1 MTAPVTRMTA
11 KKEAITVVCRIR
23 PLNQLERM
31 KSSAICVSFPTPN
44 SVAIG
49 GKNYTFDVVLT
60 PSTTQAEVYEK
71 SANSIVLSV
80 LNGYNGTIFAYGQTA
95 SGKTYTMEGRI
106 KDAEHKGII
115 PRIIEDIFLHIEK
128 MDENLEFLIKV
139 SYFELYMEK
148 IKDLLDISKTN
159 LPIHET
165 KDRVAY
171 VKGVTE
177 RFVSCAEDVLDAL
190 DEGKM
195 NRHVSVTKSSVCAIP
210 NLPFTTHGYRNLG
223 RIKDAEHKGIIPR
236 IIEDIFLH
244 IEKMDENLEFLI
256 KVSYFELYMEKIK
269 DLLDISK
276 TNLPI
281 HETKDRVAYVKT
293 HIPYRDSKLT
303 RILQQSLGGNSR
315 TIIIIAAS
323 PAASNEV
330 ETKSTLVFGVRAK
343 TIKNQVVPNA
353 QLTAE
358 EWRRLYEREL
368 DRSKQLYSAM
378 ANLDT
383 EIRRWRNG
391 EVVAKE
397 QWFTED
403 CYGKVFNEMKIE
415 VSDSGAPLS
424 GNDVIMSNVPSY
436 LPETVASTTVA
447 DGSFADVA
455 KVRVRCPQNLE
466 LAEDAKVAELFR
478 MLDEKDDEINKQCQL
493 VAKLENQLAQTR
505 EDYTRVNRES
515 DKLQTLLE
523 KAQRD
528 ADVRRSEV
536 KDVLQAL
543 EELAVTYDEKN
554 TECKKVA
561 KDLEEMT
568 TEMAR
573 LKEQLELHEAGEEEL
588 KANNS
593 TLREKLR
600 DLIYGLNLELAE
612 VGARISKVFS
622 HTSPDNSSSVEEQ
635 AAVLKLYVLQ
645 IKTELQSL
653 LKFSRSNAS
662 EGPLTQVSFIAGT
675 STPISLSPVSDDL
688 GEIQRDFERKTKE
701 LQTLLVE
708 AEKTIKQKQDN
719 NAQLEAD
726 LRMLNKE
733 LLQQR
738 TNTQLLTELK
748 QINGMSDQL
757 FARVH
762 STVERSATHIQEQLN
777 RAKGDMKAAVNV
789 ADKLR
794 DCSLILPV
802 RRTQPTRR
810 QLLEDEP
817 VESQSVGTALQR
829 ERIAFLRSSLD
840 NLTKVHKQLVRD
852 NADLRCDIP
861 KVGIDFSDIMRDLC
875 SLILPVRRT
884 QPTRRQLL
892 EDEPVESQSV
902 GTALQRERIAFLR
915 SSLDNLTKVH
925 KQLVRDNADLRCDIP
940 KLEKRVKASMERIK
954 DLEVALRESKEQ
966 MIRDKRRYH
975 QELERIKEVN
985 WTRGNARLR
994 TNIVKP
1000 IRAGQPKTTN

>member
-1 MTAPVTRMTA
+1 MTAPVTRMTV

-49 GKNYTFDVVLT
+49 GKTYTFDVVLT
-60 PSTTQAEVYEK
+60 PSTTQTEVYEK
-71 SANSIVLSV
+71 SASSIVLSV

-195 NRHVSVTKSSVCAIP
+195 NRHVSVTNMNEHSSRSHSI
-210 NLPFTTHGYRNLG
+210 F
-223 RIKDAEHKGIIPR
+223 RICIQQNNRETGKQ
-236 IIEDIFLH
+236 
-244 IEKMDENLEFLI
+244 LI
-256 KVSYFELYMEKIK
+256 GSLYLVDLAGSEKVSRSGAEGCT
-269 DLLDISK
+269 LDEAKNINKSLS
-276 TNLPI
+276 TLGNVINSLV
-281 HETKDRVAYVKT
+281 EGNT
-293 HIPYRDSKLT
+293 HVPYRDSKLT
-303 RILQQSLGGNSR
+303 RILQQSLGGNSK
-315 TIIIIAAS
+315 TTIIIAAS

-368 DRSKQLYSAM
+368 DRCKQLYSAM
-378 ANLDT
+378 TNLDT

-397 QWFTED
+397 HWFTED
-403 CYGKVFNEMKIE
+403 CYGTVFNEIKTEMSE
-415 VSDSGAPLS
+415 PRAPLS
-424 GNDVIMSNVPSY
+424 GKDLIMSSLPIY
-436 LPETVASTTVA
+436 LPETVASTSASEGPFTDA
-447 DGSFADVA
+447 A
-455 KVRVRCPQNLE
+455 KVKMRRPQNLE

-568 TEMAR
+568 TEMGK
-573 LKEQLELHEAGEEEL
+573 LKEQLELHETGEEEL
-588 KANNS
+588 KANTS

-612 VGARISKVFS
+612 VGARLSKVFS
-622 HTSPDNSSSVEEQ
+622 HTSPDNSGSVEEQ

-653 LKFSRSNAS
+653 LKFSRPNTS
-662 EGPLTQVSFIAGT
+662 EGPLTQVSFTAGT
-675 STPISLSPVSDDL
+675 STPISLSPVSDDF
-688 GEIQRDFERKTKE
+688 GEIRDFERKTKE
-701 LQTLLVE
+701 LQTLLAE
-708 AEKTIKQKQDN
+708 AEKTIKRKQDN

-738 TNTQLLTELK
+738 TNTQLLSELK
-748 QINGMSDQL
+748 QINGMSEQL

-777 RAKGDMKAAVNV
+777 RAKGDMEAAVNV

-794 DCSLILPV
+794 EENIVLKLQLERFVNEVDILRKRLDGSEPERNGSTSAAREQATNELKSMEDAVLHELGVLNSL
-802 RRTQPTRR
+802 RRVFISDLKNRIKKNAAKETPI
-810 QLLEDEP
+810 LEDEP
-817 VESQSVGTALQR
+817 IESQSVGTALQR

-840 NLTKVHKQLVRD
+840 NLTKVHKRLVRD
-852 NADLRCDIP
+852 N
-861 KVGIDFSDIMRDLC
+861 
-875 SLILPVRRT
+875 T
-884 QPTRRQLL
+884 
-892 EDEPVESQSV
+892 
-902 GTALQRERIAFLR
+902 
-915 SSLDNLTKVH
+915 
-925 KQLVRDNADLRCDIP
+925 DLRCDIP

-954 DLEVALRESKEQ
+954 DLEVGLRESKEQ
-966 MIRDKRRYH
+966 MTRDKRRYH

-1000 IRAGQPKTTN
+1000 IRAGQPKNIN